1 MASKRTIELV
11 QATVPA
17 LQAHGL
23 ALTTHFYTRLFA
35 HEPELRNI
43 FNLGN
48 QAGGR
53 QQQALAQAVLA
64 YAQNIEN
71 PAALAPVASR
81 IAHKHA
87 SIGIRAKHYPI
98 VGRHLLASIREVLG
112 TAATE
117 EIIAAWA
124 EAYGEL
130 ADVLIAAEAELY
142 RAAAAA
148 PGGWDGWREFVVE
161 RKESESELI
170 TSFYLRP
177 ADGGALPP
185 FVPGQFVSLVQYIP
199 ELGHEQIRQY
209 SLSEAPNTRYFR
221 ISVKREGQDPQGAVS
236 NRLHDAV
243 NVGDRVRL
251 SPPYGDFYLD
261 EERTTPVVLVS
272 GGVGLTPMISMLN
285 ALAQTTR
292 RAMFVHGARNGRVHA
307 LKGHVEQLA
316 AEHAHVEHVVFYDAP
331 DATDVL
337 GRDYHFE
344 GVVDLERVRGRVEL
358 ADADYYLCGPLPF
371 MLKQRD
377 TLLSWG
383 VPAGRVHYEVF
394 GPDQI
399 VTAPKGLVD
408 SVALAA

>member
-1 MASKRTIELV
+1 MPSPRTIELV
-11 QATVPA
+11 KATVPA

-23 ALTTHFYTRLFA
+23 ALTTHFYDRLFSN
-35 HEPELRNI
+35 EPELKNI

-48 QAGGR
+48 QAGGQ
-53 QQQALAQAVLA
+53 QQQALALAVLA

-71 PAALAPVASR
+71 PSALAPVASR

-87 SIGIRAKHYPI
+87 SIGIRPDHYPI

-112 TAATE
+112 EAATD

-130 ADVLIAAEAELY
+130 ADILIAAETELY
-142 RAAAAA
+142 RASAAA
-148 PGGWDGWREFVVE
+148 PGGWSGWREFVVD
-161 RKESESELI
+161 RKVRESELI

-185 FVPGQFVSLVQYIP
+185 FVPGQFISIVLYIP
-199 ELGHEQIRQY
+199 ELGVEQIRQY
-209 SLSEAPNTRYFR
+209 SLSEAPNTGYFR
-221 ISVKREGQDPQGAVS
+221 ISVKREGQDPAGAVS

-243 NVGDRVRL
+243 AVGETLRL
-251 SPPYGDFYLD
+251 SPPYGDFYLH
-261 EERTTPVVLVS
+261 EERETPVVLVS

-285 ALAQTTR
+285 ALAPTHR
-292 RAMFVHGARNGRVHA
+292 RAVFVHGARNGRVHA

-316 AEHAHVEHVVFYDAP
+316 ADRAHVEHVVFYDTPAA
-331 DATDVL
+331 DDVA

-344 GVVDLERVRGRVEL
+344 GVVDLERIRARIEL

-377 TLLSWG
+377 TLLGWG
-383 VPAGRVHYEVF
+383 IPRDRIHYEVF
-394 GPDQI
+394 GPDQQI
-399 VTAPKGLVD
+399 
-408 SVALAA
+408 AA